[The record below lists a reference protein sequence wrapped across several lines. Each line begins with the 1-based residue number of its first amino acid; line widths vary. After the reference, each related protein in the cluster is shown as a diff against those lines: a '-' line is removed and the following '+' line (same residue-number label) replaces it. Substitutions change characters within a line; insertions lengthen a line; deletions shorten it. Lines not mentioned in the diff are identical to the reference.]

1 MTRKKGY
8 HEIYNRGSDLEIEA
22 LFIKGWAE
30 LKRLL
35 RNNMFIK
42 PIISSKSTRK

>member
-1 MTRKKGY
+1 MSNKRSY

-30 LKRLL
+30 LKQLL
-35 RNNMFIK
+35 RNNMFVK